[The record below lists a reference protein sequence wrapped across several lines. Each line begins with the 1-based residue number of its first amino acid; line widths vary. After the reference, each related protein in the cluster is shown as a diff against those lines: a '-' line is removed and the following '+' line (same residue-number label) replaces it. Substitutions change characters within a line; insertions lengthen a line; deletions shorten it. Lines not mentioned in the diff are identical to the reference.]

1 MTLYEKQPIENAVV
15 SVFEDNGFKMLVI
28 EPSDGYKLRQKGDN
42 TYSTQQIMFSAAFE
56 SLLNNYR
63 AVPLDEPDEVVEN
76 PPITPTEDEEIS
88 DSEALSIIIS
98 GGNDND
104 ESGS

>member
-1 MTLYEKQPIENAVV
+1 MELIVKTEQ
-15 SVFEDNGFKMLVI
+15 GFIQVL
-28 EPSDGYKLRQKGDN
+28 PPDGYKIRLNGDN
-42 TYSTQQIMFSAAFE
+42 TQSFSEIDIPLGNKAE
-56 SLLNNYR
+56 VEKYI
-63 AVPLDEPDEVVEN
+63 AVLLDEPDEAVEN

>member
-1 MTLYEKQPIENAVV
+1 MIYEKQPIEHATV
-15 SVFEDNGFKMLVI
+15 SIVDDSGYKMLVI
-28 EPSDGYKLRQKGDN
+28 EPSDGYKLRANGDN

-76 PPITPTEDEEIS
+76 PPILPTEDEEIP
-88 DSEALSIIIS
+88 DSLSLAIIK
-98 GGNDND
+98 GVYDND

>member
-1 MTLYEKQPIENAVV
+1 MELIVKTEQGFIQ
-15 SVFEDNGFKMLVI
+15 VFPPEGHKIRLN
-28 EPSDGYKLRQKGDN
+28 GDN
-42 TYSTQQIMFSAAFE
+42 TQSFTEIDMPLGNKADIEKYI
-56 SLLNNYR
+56 
-63 AVPLDEPDEVVEN
+63 AVPLDEPDETVEN

>member
-1 MTLYEKQPIENAVV
+1 MIYEKQPLENAAV

-28 EPSDGYKLRQKGDN
+28 EPTEGYKLRQKGDN
-42 TYSTQQIMFSAAFE
+42 TYSTMKIMFSAEFE
-56 SLLNNYR
+56 ELLDNYY
-63 AVPLDEPDEVVEN
+63 AVSIDEPDEEVEN

>member
-1 MTLYEKQPIENAVV
+1 MIYEKQPIEHATV
-15 SVFEDNGFKMLVI
+15 SIVDDGGYKMLVI

-42 TYSTQQIMFSAAFE
+42 TYSTQQIMFSATFE

-76 PPITPTEDEEIS
+76 PPIMPTEDEELS
-88 DSEALSIIIS
+88 AEEALSIIT
-98 GGNDND
+98 GGVSD
-104 ESGS
+104 ETV

>member
-1 MTLYEKQPIENAVV
+1 MIYEKQPIENATV
-15 SVFEDNGFKMLVI
+15 SVFEDNGFKMLVV
-28 EPSDGYKLRQKGDN
+28 EPSDGYKLRANGDN

-63 AVPLDEPDEVVEN
+63 AVPLDEPDEQVEK
-76 PPITPTEDEEIS
+76 PPILPTENEEIP
-88 DSEALSIIIS
+88 DSLSLAIIK
-98 GGNDND
+98 GVYDND

>member
-1 MTLYEKQPIENAVV
+1 MIYEKQPIENAAV

-42 TYSTQQIMFSAAFE
+42 TYSTQQILFSADFE
-56 SLLNNYR
+56 SLLNNYH
-63 AVPLDEPDEVVEN
+63 AVPLDEPDEEVEN

-88 DSEALSIIIS
+88 DSEALAIITS
-98 GGNDND
+98 GGVDND

>member
-1 MTLYEKQPIENAVV
+1 MIYEKQPIEHATV
-15 SVFEDNGFKMLVI
+15 SIVEDNGFKMLVI
-28 EPSDGYKLRQKGDN
+28 EPKDGYKLRANGDN
-42 TYSTQQIMFSAAFE
+42 TYSTQQIMFSADFE

-88 DSEALSIIIS
+88 DSEALSIIT
-98 GGNDND
+98 GGVSD
-104 ESGS
+104 ETV